1 MINVTKSGSS
11 DVTVSPAR
19 LTFTTAN
26 WGTAQ
31 TVTVSA
37 AQDADAV
44 NDAASI
50 AHAVVRC
57 WRPPPPW
64 AMDAASFTASAS
76 CAARTVT
83 VCAVSQLAVVKVRVA
98 GDTVTS
104 ELPLLVTPITTLE
117 VG

>member
-1 MINVTKSGSS
+1 
-11 DVTVSPAR
+11 
-19 LTFTTAN
+19 
-26 WGTAQ
+26 
-31 TVTVSA
+31 
-37 AQDADAV
+37 
-44 NDAASI
+44 
-50 AHAVVRC
+50 
-57 WRPPPPW
+57 
-64 AMDAASFTASAS
+64 MDAASFTASAS